1 LQKQALP
8 VPAHAYQARKIE
20 LSRIAEICR
29 MMLRLMPEKVPF
41 PPVCPIGI
49 TGVAKIAQA

>member
-1 LQKQALP
+1 LQKQAVP

-49 TGVAKIAQA
+49 TDVAKIAQA